1 MDVSERKLRP
11 QARRV
16 GLVVRELPEEVL
28 VYDLDTHKA
37 LCLNR
42 TAALVWKFCDGR
54 RGVEGIL
61 RALRAETGEPLTEE
75 VVWLALERLSRD
87 RLLTERVRRPAALA
101 GMSRRDVLKKVGLAA
116 AVTLPVVTAIVAPTT
131 AQAASCLP
139 TNAACSAAVQCCS
152 GLCPGA
158 PNGTCV

>member
-1 MDVSERKLRP
+1 MEVSERKLRP
-11 QARRV
+11 LARKD

-42 TAALVWKFCDGR
+42 TAALVWKCCDGQT
-54 RGVEGIL
+54 GIEGML
-61 RALRAETGEPLTEE
+61 RALRTETGEPLTEE
-75 VVWLALERLSRD
+75 VVWLALERLGRD

-101 GMSRRDVLKKVGLAA
+101 GVSRRDVLKKIGLAA

-131 AQAASCLP
+131 AQAASCTP
-139 TNAACSAAVQCCS
+139 TGGACMTGAECCP
-152 GLCPGA
+152 PGIC
-158 PNGTCV
+158 NSGTCV